1 MKDILT
7 DWLAPNWNWSV
18 QQEGLIL
25 SKNQSVPVSSTKDL
39 SEARFL
45 LNFVEGSRC
54 ISHRFLTFCLD
65 FDERPVCPRLSVSIT
80 ANLVLRQNQ
89 SPQVSTTIF
98 TYKYKYIPT
107 QILFSVD
114 TNMENKKKPKYP
126 RSMGILVTQRPLSYL
141 TIS

>member
-1 MKDILT
+1 MMIFEVMKDILT
-7 DWLAPNWNWSV
+7 DWLAPNWTWSV
-18 QQEGLIL
+18 RQEELIL
-25 SKNQSVPVSSTKDL
+25 SKNQSVPVSYTKDL

-80 ANLVLRQNQ
+80 ANLVPGQNQ
-89 SPQVSTTIF
+89 SPRVSATIF

-126 RSMGILVTQRPLSYL
+126 RSMGILVT
-141 TIS
+141 

>member
-1 MKDILT
+1 MRIFKVMKDILT

-54 ISHRFLTFCLD
+54 ISHRFLTLCLN

-114 TNMENKKKPKYP
+114 TNMENKKKLKYP
-126 RSMGILVTQRPLSYL
+126 PPMGILVT
-141 TIS
+141 

>member
-80 ANLVLRQNQ
+80 ANLVLGQNQ

-114 TNMENKKKPKYP
+114 TNWRTK
-126 RSMGILVTQRPLSYL
+126 RSQNTPDPWEFW
-141 TIS
+141 